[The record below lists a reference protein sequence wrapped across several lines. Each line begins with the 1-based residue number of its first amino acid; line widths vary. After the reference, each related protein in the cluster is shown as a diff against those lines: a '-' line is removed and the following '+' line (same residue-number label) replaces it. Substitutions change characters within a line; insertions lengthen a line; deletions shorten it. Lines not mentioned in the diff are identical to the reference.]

1 MMPSE
6 AIRLQPNFAMNRQ
19 LTRQST
25 LGEISPRLLVENYA
39 PAAVLIDRE
48 CQILYS
54 VGPVGQYLN
63 LPAGQPTH
71 DLMALLPL
79 ELRPRLG
86 AAIQSVFEDHLPV
99 SLAGGNISRDGTLL
113 CCGVDLLPLAD
124 RTEPLQLIC
133 FLATPPA
140 APAAASSSDSYQTGS
155 GPAVLE
161 QELHAVKADL
171 QGAIRKFEFSNEAH
185 RAINAEAVAANKECQ
200 DTIEELMS
208 WKSGLETLAKETNEL
223 NGQLR
228 GALEMQQSSTNILRN
243 ILHSI
248 GVAIL
253 LLDPE
258 LRIRYF
264 TPEIEP
270 FFRLIASDV
279 GRPLGD
285 LNYLAADDLLESD
298 CLDVLHV
305 PTPVGREI
313 EKSDGKRFLRHI
325 MPYRRENGE
334 VDGVIIIFS
343 ENTEARAILTAQA
356 ALNSGNLA
364 SLQGAGKLH
373 HPGPTLPMLQGN
385 HSAKM
390 KGEAGE
396 KLQQMIDQTAGT
408 LAIMLNSL
416 REIRQ
421 IDASQPDA
429 DDAPGKVFEQRED
442 VTRRIATL
450 TPRERQIMRMVVA
463 GHPSKII
470 ATDLGISQRT
480 VENHRAAIMR
490 KTESK
495 SLPALARLA
504 FASGLSNISEPLS
517 DP

>member
-1 MMPSE
+1 
-6 AIRLQPNFAMNRQ
+6 
-19 LTRQST
+19 
-25 LGEISPRLLVENYA
+25 
-39 PAAVLIDRE
+39 
-48 CQILYS
+48 
-54 VGPVGQYLN
+54 
-63 LPAGQPTH
+63 
-71 DLMALLPL
+71 
-79 ELRPRLG
+79 
-86 AAIQSVFEDHLPV
+86 
-99 SLAGGNISRDGTLL
+99 
-113 CCGVDLLPLAD
+113 
-124 RTEPLQLIC
+124 
-133 FLATPPA
+133 
-140 APAAASSSDSYQTGS
+140 
-155 GPAVLE
+155 
-161 QELHAVKADL
+161 
-171 QGAIRKFEFSNEAH
+171 
-185 RAINAEAVAANKECQ
+185 
-200 DTIEELMS
+200 
-208 WKSGLETLAKETNEL
+208 
-223 NGQLR
+223 
-228 GALEMQQSSTNILRN
+228 LRN